1 MERKINEVNSKYNR
15 NESII
20 KNNEIEIG
28 KLEVKMDSLLENLQN
43 EYNMTYENALKS
55 YELTMDPEEA
65 REIVIKYKNDLKILI
80 QEVFL
85 NMID

>member
-1 MERKINEVNSKYNR
+1 MKKTIKDYQYKDKTVIIRCDLNVP
-15 NESII
+15 I

-55 YELTMDPEEA
+55 TIFAYTLYC
-65 REIVIKYKNDLKILI
+65 RSGI
-80 QEVFL
+80 
-85 NMID
+85 